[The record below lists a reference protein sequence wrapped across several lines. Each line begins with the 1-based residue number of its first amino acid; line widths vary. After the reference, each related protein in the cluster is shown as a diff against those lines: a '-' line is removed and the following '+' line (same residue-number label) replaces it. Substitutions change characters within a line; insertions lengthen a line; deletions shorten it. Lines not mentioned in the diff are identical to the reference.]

1 MNPVRTSRVRTVLLA
16 AIAAF
21 CLVTFGALPH
31 ATAAAV
37 PPTTSGS
44 AAPSSHAQA
53 TGHHDSEIVA
63 RTQSGS
69 GVAEWAGLAAADLG
83 SAGIEL
89 AVAGLLLALLL
100 RRRRTAVRYRTGP
113 APARA
118 PPLAV

>member
-1 MNPVRTSRVRTVLLA
+1 MNPVRISRVRTVLLA

-21 CLVTFGALPH
+21 CLLTFGALPH
-31 ATAAAV
+31 TTVAASPAT
-37 PPTTSGS
+37 TFGS
-44 AAPSSHAQA
+44 AAPSSQAQA
-53 TGHHDSEIVA
+53 PDHHNSEIVA

-69 GVAEWAGLAAADLG
+69 GVAEWVGLPAADLG

-89 AVAGLLLALLL
+89 VVAGLLLALLL